1 MFSMLLL
8 GLLLGMKHAME
19 ADHVAAVAALAT
31 GGRSVR
37 QTMRLGAVWGLG
49 HTLTLLLFGGIVLT
63 LDSVMPR
70 QLAAGL
76 ELAVGV
82 MLVLLGLDVLRRMI
96 KDRVHFHVHRH
107 ADEVVHVHAHS
118 HADEQ
123 APHDPHLHTHSHS
136 RGLNLRALLVGMMH
150 GMAGSAALI
159 LLTLETVR
167 SLPLGLAYIILF
179 GAGSI
184 FGMALLSA
192 IIAIPLRYSA
202 RTLTRVH
209 NGFKALIGGATVAL
223 GAMLI
228 YEIGIVDG
236 LLL

>member
-1 MFSMLLL
+1 MLSMLLF
-8 GLLLGMKHAME
+8 GLLLGMRHAME
-19 ADHVAAVAALAT
+19 ADHVAAVATLAT
-31 GGRSVR
+31 RGRSIG

-63 LDSVMPR
+63 LDSVMPQ

-76 ELAVGV
+76 ELAVGF
-82 MLVLLGLDVLRRMI
+82 MLVVLGLDVLRRMI
-96 KDRVHFHVHRH
+96 KERVHFHVHRH
-107 ADEVVHVHAHS
+107 AEDVVHLHAHS
-118 HADEQ
+118 HADEH
-123 APHDPHLHTHSHS
+123 APHDPHLHTHGHVL
-136 RGLNLRALLVGMMH
+136 GLNLRALFIGMMH

-167 SLPLGLAYIILF
+167 SVPLGLAYIVLF

-184 FGMALLSA
+184 IGMALLSA
-192 IIAIPLRYSA
+192 IIAVPLRYSA
-202 RTLTRVH
+202 ATLTRVH
-209 NGFKALIGGATVAL
+209 NGLKALIGGATVAL